1 MAKIGRRAWSVG
13 LVLGLATAG
22 SLVPAAAGAQQAPR
36 HSVSAAITVV
46 ANGLNTPRGVLYDA
60 RHHRVLVAE
69 AGTFAADSGPCG
81 TGEGGTTLCF
91 GTSGSVFQYS
101 LTSHSQR
108 RIITGLPSEAASD
121 GSAVLG
127 LEALSLY
134 RHHLNGV
141 FGLLGTPDTRAAFG
155 PAGAALGQV
164 ATLHRSGR
172 ADPFGDIANYEIQQY
187 GAGQESDPYD
197 VVTGPY
203 GTVVAN
209 AGGHAV
215 FGNVGGNDLLLVRH
229 GQISTLAAFPQRVPA
244 ENPKDIVESVP
255 TAVVRGPDGAF
266 YVGELTGYPYYKGE
280 ARVWRVVPGQQPTI
294 YASGFT
300 NIISMTFDHQGRL
313 IVLEI
318 AKNGLLDPDQTGA
331 LIRVEHNGDQT
342 LLASTGMTNP
352 GGVAAVGNG
361 VFYVTNNTTSVNGTG
376 QLLKIIVRG

>member
-141 FGLLGTPDTRAAFG
+141 FGLLGTPGRVRAR
-155 PAGAALGQV
+155 
-164 ATLHRSGR
+164 RSGAWPGR
-172 ADPFGDIANYEIQQY
+172 NAASVRKGGPVRRHRELRDPA
-187 GAGQESDPYD
+187 
-197 VVTGPY
+197 
-203 GTVVAN
+203 
-209 AGGHAV
+209 
-215 FGNVGGNDLLLVRH
+215 
-229 GQISTLAAFPQRVPA
+229 
-244 ENPKDIVESVP
+244 
-255 TAVVRGPDGAF
+255 VRG
-266 YVGELTGYPYYKGE
+266 
-280 ARVWRVVPGQQPTI
+280 RPG
-294 YASGFT
+294 
-300 NIISMTFDHQGRL
+300 
-313 IVLEI
+313 
-318 AKNGLLDPDQTGA
+318 
-331 LIRVEHNGDQT
+331 
-342 LLASTGMTNP
+342 
-352 GGVAAVGNG
+352 
-361 VFYVTNNTTSVNGTG
+361 
-376 QLLKIIVRG
+376 VRSL